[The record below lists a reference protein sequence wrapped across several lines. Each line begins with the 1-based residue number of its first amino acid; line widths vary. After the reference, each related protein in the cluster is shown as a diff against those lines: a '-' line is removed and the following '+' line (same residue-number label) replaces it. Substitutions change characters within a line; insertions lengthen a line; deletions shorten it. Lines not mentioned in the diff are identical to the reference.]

1 MPINVLAPKGRA
13 SHQLV
18 PEPTF
23 PSARESSG
31 PLRDI
36 IYAANMVATR
46 NHEDT
51 PKKAPRKVLF
61 HSYLSSLGW
70 GSRQNEN
77 QNRTNAEKI
86 FRARAQYI

>member
-1 MPINVLAPKGRA
+1 MTINVLAPKGRA

-18 PEPTF
+18 PEPTS

-36 IYAANMVATR
+36 IYATG

-51 PKKAPRKVLF
+51 PKTAPLKVLF
-61 HSYLSSLGW
+61 NSYLSSLGW

-77 QNRTNAEKI
+77 QNRTNTEKI